1 MITCEAVGSLSRRWR
16 SNLQVNWQTKG
27 SWVLFIYLEFFKVM
41 YSISSG
47 KKNQTERCISF
58 KMASPN
64 VICGFCVV
72 YFFSYQNSVKLSG
85 YYKLICFP
93 LFCLVFFF

>member
-1 MITCEAVGSLSRRWR
+1 MEEQLEGKLANHRELV
-16 SNLQVNWQTKG
+16 V
-27 SWVLFIYLEFFKVM
+27 FIYLEFFKVM
-41 YSISSG
+41 YSISPG

-58 KMASPN
+58 QMASPN

-85 YYKLICFP
+85 Y
-93 LFCLVFFF
+93 